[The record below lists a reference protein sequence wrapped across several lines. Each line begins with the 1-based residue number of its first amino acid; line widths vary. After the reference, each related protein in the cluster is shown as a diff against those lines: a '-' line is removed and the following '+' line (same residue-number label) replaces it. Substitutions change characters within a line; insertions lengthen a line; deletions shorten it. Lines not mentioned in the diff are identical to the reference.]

1 MRNLYIR
8 TVTSTPSSVTSKIS
22 QADKRRS
29 HIQNIKKS
37 MRQIPMIRSHI
48 NLNKK
53 RKSRMVEDTINKE
66 ESDPDT
72 ISTHEVSETPLMKAA

>member
-1 MRNLYIR
+1 
-8 TVTSTPSSVTSKIS
+8 
-22 QADKRRS
+22 
-29 HIQNIKKS
+29 

-53 RKSRMVEDTINKE
+53 RKSRIVEDTKNIE